1 MVRRTGTC
9 HAGEAA
15 TVDPATPWQL
25 ALRAADAKLQ
35 HAVISIIACI
45 QMSSRFHMVR
55 FAPLLPRLLALPLL
69 LAGLPLVPA
78 HAATAEH
85 PAHHHRI
92 IVFVWDGMRP
102 DAISAQDT
110 PNLLALSQRGVLF
123 SDNHATYPTFTMANA
138 SSFATG
144 AFPGPIGFYGNSF
157 YAPGARGSNAKGEPA
172 DFQNPIFTED
182 YAVLR
187 DLNASDDDALLQ
199 VPTLLATA
207 QKAGLR
213 IALVGKSGPAFL
225 QDYPLANHGNPRSA
239 VLLDENTALPLA
251 FAKELQR
258 AGYPLPANSVHTY
271 ATGELQLATGN
282 GEPTA
287 QGKLVTLKDGITS
300 DASAAVETTP
310 GPANAWMM
318 QVYLDE
324 VLPKHRPD
332 LSVVWLRNPDTTQ
345 HQYGVGSPEFH
356 LALQAQDAL
365 LGKLQGKLQEL
376 GMTADTD
383 LIVVSDHG
391 HSNVAGPRDL
401 FPLRAINDGRVAGID
416 NTWGYSVS
424 GSVRMAD
431 QLTRAGF
438 AAFDGKGC
446 AYAPVMSGLRADGSQ
461 LMPTRYDDDGS
472 VCGKPGPYTTPGY
485 KLPDVL
491 PKGALVLAPNDGTDY
506 IYQPEHDAAL
516 VQRAVRFLQS
526 RDYVATVFVARRY
539 GAIPGTLPAEDVH
552 LENAARGP
560 DIIISY
566 AWDANAVIQGFRGTE
581 VGTTSSERGQ
591 HGSFSPIDVHNT
603 LLAAGPDFRSG
614 YRDALP
620 SGNVD
625 LAPTVAAL
633 TGLAL
638 PAAQGRVL
646 HEALT
651 GPLAQPASAYQI
663 TPTVLR
669 PAQPATGLT
678 MQRIDGSPLSA
689 TQFDFTVQLKQLKSG
704 TSTWIYFD
712 QAGPQR

>member
-1 MVRRTGTC
+1 
-9 HAGEAA
+9 
-15 TVDPATPWQL
+15 
-25 ALRAADAKLQ
+25 
-35 HAVISIIACI
+35 
-45 QMSSRFHMVR
+45 MSRP
-55 FAPLLPRLLALPLL
+55 APLPLRLLAGTLL
-69 LAGLPLVPA
+69 LASLPLAPA
-78 HAATAEH
+78 LATGPGHAAA
-85 PAHHHRI
+85 PLGSARAAGAHRI

-110 PNLLALSQRGVLF
+110 PHLLALAQRGVFF

-157 YAPGARGSNAKGEPA
+157 WAPGAKGSNAKGEPA

-187 DLNASDDDALLQ
+187 DLDARDDGALLQ

-207 QKAGLR
+207 QQAGLTTAV
-213 IALVGKSGPAFL
+213 IGKSGPAFL
-225 QDYPLANHGNPRSA
+225 QNYKLANDGGLRG

-271 ATGELQLATGN
+271 TPAQLQLAADN
-282 GEPTA
+282 GAPTA
-287 QGKLVTLKDGITS
+287 PGKLVTLKDGVTS

-332 LSVVWLRNPDTTQ
+332 VSVVWFRNPDTTQ

-356 LALQAQDAL
+356 LALQAQDEL
-365 LGKLQGKLQEL
+365 LGKLEAKLRAL
-376 GMTADTD
+376 GMADSTD

-401 FPLRAINDGRVAGID
+401 FPLRTINDSRVGGID
-416 NTWGYSVS
+416 NAWGYSVS
-424 GSVRMAD
+424 GSVRLAD

-438 AAFDGKGC
+438 TAFDGQGC
-446 AYAPVMSGLRADGSQ
+446 IYAPVMSGLRADGAP
-461 LMPTRYDDDGS
+461 LLPTRYDDDGS
-472 VCGKPGPYTTPGY
+472 LCGKPGPYTTPSY
-485 KLPDVL
+485 RVPDVL
-491 PKGALVLAPNDGTDY
+491 PKGALVIAPNDGTDY
-506 IYQPEHDAAL
+506 FYQPEHDAA
-516 VQRAVRFLQS
+516 VVKRAVRFLQS
-526 RDYVATVFVARRY
+526 REYVGAIFVARRY

-552 LENAARGP
+552 LGNAARGP

-581 VGTTSSERGQ
+581 YGTVSTERGQ

-603 LLAAGPDFRSG
+603 LLAAGPDFRTRF
-614 YRDALP
+614 RDPLP

-625 LAPTVAAL
+625 LAPTLAAL
-633 TGLAL
+633 LGLKL
-638 PAAQGRVL
+638 PQAQGRVL
-646 HEALT
+646 HEALA
-651 GPLAQPASAYQI
+651 GRLAQPVSAYRV
-663 TPTVLR
+663 TPAQLR
-669 PAQPATGLT
+669 PAQPATGLS
-678 MQRIDGSPLSA
+678 MQRIDGSPLKA
-689 TQFDFTVQLKQLKSG
+689 TQFDFTVQLKQLQQG
-704 TSTWIYFD
+704 EQRWTYFD
-712 QAGPQR
+712 QAGPQRQ